1 MFKFLILIFL
11 FFFVIVRIGG
21 FVIKLLFS
29 GFGGQQRNTFERG
42 QRPQQKKPADG
53 NVNIDYVPDAKRDKK
68 SQKFKGGD
76 YVDYEEME

>member
-1 MFKFLILIFL
+1 MFKFLILIFI

-29 GFGGQQRNTFERG
+29 GFGGQQRNTFDRDEK
-42 QRPQQKKPADG
+42 QQQKKPRDG
-53 NVNIDYVPDAKRDKK
+53 NVSIDYVPDSKK
-68 SQKFKGGD
+68 KDSQKFKGGD